1 MYVIKV
7 MHGYIDVNGRRTR
20 DKSHDKLMLF
30 LDREHCEQ
38 LADQVGGRVKKLD
51 HVDPNYSTTLV

>member
-20 DKSHDKLMLF
+20 EKSHDKLMIF
-30 LDREHCEQ
+30 LDREQCEQ
-38 LADQVGGRVKKLD
+38 LANQVGGRVRKLD
-51 HVDPNYSTTLV
+51 NVDPNHNTVQI